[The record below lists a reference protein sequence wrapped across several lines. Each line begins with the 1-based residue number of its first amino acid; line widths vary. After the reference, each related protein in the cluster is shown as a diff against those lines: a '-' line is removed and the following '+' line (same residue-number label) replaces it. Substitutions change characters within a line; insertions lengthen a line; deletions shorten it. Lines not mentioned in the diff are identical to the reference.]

1 MRYLVYEI
9 FLDLASIENL
19 LKKHQLLEADINA
32 HSDRINEMNAK
43 ADELLDSEQ
52 FDADHVDNRR
62 KMVNERYQNVK
73 EVGKDR
79 REKLNKVISSI
90 TK

>member
-1 MRYLVYEI
+1 
-9 FLDLASIENL
+9 
-19 LKKHQLLEADINA
+19 
-32 HSDRINEMNAK
+32 MNAK